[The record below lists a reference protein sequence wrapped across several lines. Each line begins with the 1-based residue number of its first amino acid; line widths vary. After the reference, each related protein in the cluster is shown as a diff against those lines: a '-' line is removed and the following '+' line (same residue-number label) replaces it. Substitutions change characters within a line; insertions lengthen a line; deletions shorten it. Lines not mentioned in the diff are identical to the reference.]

1 MGKRISL
8 KKHRF
13 ILKQYAQ
20 TTPSKR
26 KAIVEGAPSVFFT
39 VIREI
44 GKRALKLGFRKS
56 VSKKLVDSSSIKA
69 AMIKNNKLVAE
80 IIRKVLRNESLYSS
94 SHA

>member
-13 ILKQYAQ
+13 ILKQYAE

-44 GKRALKLGFRKS
+44 GKRALKLSVRKS
-56 VSKKLVDSSSIKA
+56 VSKKLVDSKSIKDV
-69 AMIKNNKLVAE
+69 MIKHNKLVAE

>member
-13 ILKQYAQ
+13 ILKQYAG

-26 KAIVEGAPSVFFT
+26 KAIVLGAPSVFFT
-39 VIREI
+39 LMREI
-44 GKRALKLGFRKS
+44 GRKALKLGIRKS
-56 VSKKLVDSSSIKA
+56 VSKKLVDSSGIKD

-80 IIRKVLRNESLYSS
+80 IIRKVLRNESLYSG

>member
-44 GKRALKLGFRKS
+44 GKRSLKLGFRKS

-94 SHA
+94 SNA

>member
-13 ILKQYAQ
+13 ILKQYAG
-20 TTPSKR
+20 TTSAKR

-39 VIREI
+39 VMREI
-44 GKRALKLGFRKS
+44 GKRALKLGVRKS
-56 VSKKLVDSSSIKA
+56 VSKKLVDSSSIKDV
-69 AMIKNNKLVAE
+69 MIKNNKLVAE